1 MHNDI
6 KSIELDNLV
15 KELNDQVRNV
25 LSDTEKELNFV
36 LVDGFLLY
44 INSDVIKELD
54 IKLF

>member
-15 KELNDQVRNV
+15 KELNDQVWNV